1 MVSLVVT
8 IVVIVVVLLLLVGTI
23 TIIPQNY
30 QGLVET
36 FGKYTRSVSA
46 GLNLKI
52 PLVQRVQKVSLA
64 LQPLALQRYS
74 VITKDNADVQVSVTL
89 NYQVDDAKKYFY
101 NNTNSEESMSQL
113 VRGHLRDIIGRMSLD
128 QALGQ
133 TAQINKELFD
143 AVDSLTGMFG
153 IKIIRV
159 NIDELDPS
167 KEIQE
172 AMDQQL
178 TADRKKRAQIA
189 QAEGEAKNIEL
200 TNNAQ
205 NQALI
210 NTAKAKATAKKTAA
224 DAEAYR
230 IQKVQA
236 ALANADDNYFKNQS
250 LRAFSQLADGND
262 NLVVMDRD
270 NLTKLGDLPAAK
282 KLLGLGDQPEING
295 GEQAEQSNK

>member
-1 MVSLVVT
+1 MNLLFT
-8 IVVIVVVLLLLVGTI
+8 IVVVVVILILLAGTI

-36 FGKYTRSVSA
+36 FGKYTRSVAA
-46 GLNLKI
+46 GLNFKI

-89 NYQVDDAKKYFY
+89 NYQVADAQKYFY

-143 AVDSLTGMFG
+143 AVDGLTGVFG

-210 NTAKAKATAKKTAA
+210 NTAKAQATAKKTAA

-230 IQKVQA
+230 TQKVQA
-236 ALANADDNYFKNQS
+236 ALADADNNYFKNQS
-250 LRAFSQLADGND
+250 LQTFAHLADGND
-262 NLVVMDRD
+262 NLVVMDRNEID
-270 NLTKLGDLPAAK
+270 QLGDVPVAK
-282 KLLGLGDQPEING
+282 KLLGLDDPASAVSKKPTDN
-295 GEQAEQSNK
+295 